1 MATIYRFVIEQRMV
15 GRGTYAANSENPRAN
30 KGAAKKGRDL
40 PLLWGGSRGG
50 THHNRKLRAINPL
63 MNRITGGIWERGVRI
78 TRAVGG
84 LVRIN
89 TETGKLSFGGTAVA
103 ILIAFV
109 LMTIWNSITK
119 WNQQERARAD
129 KLNAENYK
137 KLENGGGAIH
147 GAYKVMVNGW
157 SGRITYN
164 ENK

>member
-1 MATIYRFVIEQRMV
+1 MATIYRFVIEQKA
-15 GRGTYAANSENPRAN
+15 GRGGSGSTGPRAR

-40 PLLWGGSRGG
+40 PLFGGSKGG
-50 THHNRKLRAINPL
+50 VEHNRKMRAINPIL
-63 MNRITGGIWERGVRI
+63 NKITGGIWEKGTRL
-78 TRAVGG
+78 TRAAGG
-84 LVRIN
+84 LIKIN
-89 TETGKLSFGGTAVA
+89 DKTGKLSIGGPA
-103 ILIAFV
+103 ITIIIAFV
-109 LMTIWNSITK
+109 LITAWNAIAK

-147 GAYKVMVNGW
+147 GSYKLMVNGW